1 MKTAG
6 ELAKKYE
13 QWALEQKAKRERE
26 QGGSQKRG
34 HHTATGEAR

>member
-13 QWALEQKAKRERE
+13 QWALEQKAKREKE
-26 QGGSQKRG
+26 QDGSRKRVGQKPRIG
-34 HHTATGEAR
+34 Q